1 MTENGNSPNDALL
14 ENAAI
19 NKIIENIF
27 QVESYTYG
35 DRQQGF
41 LRRYI
46 GRLTQD
52 SEIAFARISE
62 ELEPHNLTPLF
73 REEGGNHVILLVP
86 SQAKPGPSNPWINAV
101 MFVLTFLSMLTT
113 GFLFGAGPAAN
124 QVFGDLVIA
133 GMLAGIPFTA
143 GMLPILLAHEFG
155 HYLAA
160 RYHNTAVSLP
170 YFIPFPLSLLGTLGA
185 FIRLKEFP
193 RNKNV
198 LHDIGIAG
206 PLAGLVVAIVVL
218 FVGLYLS
225 VLESIPE
232 TIAPNTGLLL
242 EGNSILYL
250 FAKLAVFGELLPQP
264 ASYGDTGMI
273 AYWINYF
280 FTGRPIPFG
289 GLDVIIHPVARAGW
303 AGLLVT
309 ALNLIPVGQLDGGHL
324 VYVLFGK
331 RATRAWPIVLAI
343 VVLLGFTWSGWW
355 IWALLIYFMGR
366 TYAEPLDQITPLS
379 AGRRVVAWI
388 GVIVFFL
395 VFTPVPFIQVMG

>member
-1 MTENGNSPNDALL
+1 MTDNGNSSNEALL

-27 QVESYTYG
+27 RVESFTYG

-46 GRLTQD
+46 GRLTID
-52 SEIAFARISE
+52 SETAFTRITE
-62 ELEPHNLTPLF
+62 ELKPLNLTALF
-73 REEGGNHVILLVP
+73 REEDDKHVILLIASP
-86 SQAKPGPSNPWINAV
+86 PKPGPSNPQINLI

-113 GFLFGAGPAAN
+113 GLLFGAAP
-124 QVFGDLVIA
+124 DLEQGLGEIIFA
-133 GMLAGIPFTA
+133 GLVAGIPFTA

-160 RYHNTAVSLP
+160 RYHNTDVTLP

-193 RNKNV
+193 RDKNV
-198 LHDIGIAG
+198 LHDIGVAG

-218 FVGLYLS
+218 FIGLFLS
-225 VLESIPE
+225 TLEPIPE
-232 TIAPNTGLLL
+232 TIPPGSGLLL
-242 EGNSILYL
+242 EGNSLLYL
-250 FAKLAVFGELLPQP
+250 FAKFAVFRELLPQP
-264 ASYGDTGMI
+264 ADYGDTSVI
-273 AYWINYF
+273 AYWFNYF
-280 FTGRPIPFG
+280 FTGRPIPLG

-309 ALNLIPVGQLDGGHL
+309 ALNLLPVGQLDGGHL

-331 RATRAWPIVLAI
+331 QATRAWPIVLGI
-343 VVLLGFTWSGWW
+343 VILLGFTWSGWW

-379 AGRRVVAWI
+379 PGRRAIAWL
-388 GVIVFFL
+388 GVIIFFL
-395 VFTPVPFIQVMG
+395 VFTPVPFIQVVG